1 MKKTNYPIQNYKPY
15 LVNNNDNDSEHEETI
30 VPRKALFSAASLEV
44 VAPSFKD
51 YMFERMMKTADKNVE
66 NAVLEFTDREYDKLK
81 VMSFFKRKIFC
92 VKLLILHK
100 IHDIKYNLSC
110 RNHAHARV
118 VKIRPAGSM
127 MTLHAAMKRSAKLKS
142 LKDFGDWIY
151 DNWDWAKWDR
161 EFNWYMINTHI
172 YINTPDER
180 VGWRQTWIVTGPSGV
195 ENHIYPIAFTDK
207 PFYKLKLNAADVEYI
222 RNKYPKLLECVDDLK
237 SGVSHE
243 SEIFRR
249 YKEFAQE
256 IDKAEP
262 INLVATDRN
271 NSDSLITK
279 IADDI
284 VDDINKNIK

>member
-1 MKKTNYPIQNYKPY
+1 MKKTNYPIQTYKPY
-15 LVNNNDNDSEHEETI
+15 SVNNDDNDSEHEKII
-30 VPRKALFSAASLEV
+30 VPGKALLSAASLEV
-44 VAPSFKD
+44 VAPSFED
-51 YMFERMMKTADKNVE
+51 YMFERMMKTVDKNVE
-66 NAVLEFTDREYDKLK
+66 NTMLEFVDHNFDGLK
-81 VMSFFKRKIFC
+81 TMSLFKRKILYKIFY
-92 VKLLILHK
+92 VKILFHNIKHNLLHRK
-100 IHDIKYNLSC
+100 HERY
-110 RNHAHARV
+110 

-127 MTLHAAMKRSAKLKS
+127 MTIDEAMKRSAKLKT

-151 DNWDWAKWDR
+151 NNWAKWDR
-161 EFNWYMINTHI
+161 GFNWRMINT
-172 YINTPDER
+172 YLFDDTPDKR
-180 VGWRQTWIVTGPSGV
+180 IGWKQTWIVTGPSGA
-195 ENHIYPIAFTDK
+195 ENHTYPIAFTDK
-207 PFYKLKLNAADVEYI
+207 PFYKLRIKAKDIAYI
-222 RNKYPKLLECVDDLK
+222 IRKYPKLLECVDDLK

-284 VDDINKNIK
+284 NKNTK